1 LATCSRASLAC
12 LRNDPSGA
20 RRLQVS
26 IAALTD
32 AFQWPKIMAPIVK
45 MAVAIEIR
53 IAALFSDMDGVGF
66 MTM

>member
-1 LATCSRASLAC
+1 
-12 LRNDPSGA
+12 
-20 RRLQVS
+20 VS